1 MAKGGDWVIGRDVD
15 PGSPLTNFNDRG
27 GDRGSYFIPKKSQ
40 LQNVSTQKSH
50 YIFSTPKKFLSPVF
64 AAQKIPPS
72 LNYVS
77 GAPGDVGNRTN
88 FDVLFYTVTI

>member
-1 MAKGGDWVIGRDVD
+1 M
-15 PGSPLTNFNDRG
+15 
-27 GDRGSYFIPKKSQ
+27 
-40 LQNVSTQKSH
+40 STQKSH